1 MGPGNMIDNPIS
13 TRRALLVW
21 QRPLDQTGRRDRCA
35 VAELV
40 QAEDGVNFQYFDR
53 EQLGVAE
60 QAGFSGYPGLPIA
73 AENLSRIA
81 SDVLMRRLPPRDRA
95 DFSDLLVRF
104 GLPGDRPYTDLSLL
118 AYTGARL
125 TSDSFSVCETFD
137 GFEGAFSYVFDVAG
151 NRHYNYNVLETG
163 EAIFFEHEPANS
175 MDPNA
180 IRLAR
185 EGGETVGYINR
196 LQAPTVRS
204 WLFNGSVD
212 ATVFRVNGRLQ
223 YPRLFVRANI
233 QTNTRAAAA

>member
-1 MGPGNMIDNPIS
+1 MIVDPIP

-21 QRPLDQTGRRDRCA
+21 QRPLDETGRRDRCA

-40 QAEDGVNFQYFDR
+40 QQADGVNFRYLGR
-53 EQLGVAE
+53 EQLDVAAE
-60 QAGFSGYPGLPIA
+60 AGFSGYPGLPIA
-73 AENLSRIA
+73 SGDLSRIA

-95 DFSDLLVRF
+95 DFSELLVRF
-104 GLPGDRPYTDLSLL
+104 GLPADHTYTDLSLL

-151 NRHYNYNVLETG
+151 NRHYFDYNELQLG
-163 EAIFFEHEPANS
+163 EAIYFEHEPMNPV
-175 MDPNA
+175 DPNA

-185 EGGETVGYINR
+185 ESGETVGYVNR
-196 LQAPTVRS
+196 IQAQTVRS
-204 WLFNGSVD
+204 WLVNGSVD

-223 YPRLFVRANI
+223 YPRLFVQTNI
-233 QTNTRAAAA
+233 ETNTRAAAA